1 MTAMIPFGKY
11 KGQPVDVLAA
21 DRDYAEWLQQ
31 QDWFRERYQ
40 VSLYTIIINNFGEPD
55 DSLSITP
62 CRCGFWRRRSIRI
75 R

>member
-40 VSLYTIIINNFGEPD
+40 SLYTIIINNFGEPD
-55 DSLSITP
+55 DTP
-62 CRCGFWRRRSIRI
+62 EHNAMQVRFLEEALHPNS
-75 R
+75 